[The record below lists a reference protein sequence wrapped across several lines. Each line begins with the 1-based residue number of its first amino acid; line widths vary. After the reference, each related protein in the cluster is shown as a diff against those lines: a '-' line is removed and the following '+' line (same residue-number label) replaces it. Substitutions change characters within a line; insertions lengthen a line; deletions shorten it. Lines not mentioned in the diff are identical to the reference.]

1 MKITY
6 PECQVEITA
15 EELITVIDRLNLYS
29 AGARLVKA
37 IEEIKINLRP
47 EDFPQ
52 DGDGEA
58 PEPKPYPKEEEPTPT
73 YEPGGIIGDGN
84 SSKSGEGILPA
95 GLPAAVKEAL
105 KHPHVVRTKCEAFNG
120 VKGRKHESTEEA
132 PEKKPVVKSKS
143 VDVLMEDGW
152 VTFETGTK
160 AAKALGVS
168 LAWLS
173 KSLKLGK
180 TCNGHQVRYSN
191 PELDAALAE
200 IEQRNKE
207 PYEPSKKV

>member
-15 EELITVIDRLNLYS
+15 EELITVIDRLSLYS
-29 AGARLVKA
+29 AGASLVKA
-37 IEEIKINLRP
+37 IEDIKINLRP

-58 PEPKPYPKEEEPTPT
+58 PEPKPYPSEEEPAPT
-73 YEPGGIIGDGN
+73 YEPGGIIGD
-84 SSKSGEGILPA
+84 SSPSQSGERIIPG

-105 KHPHVVRTKCEAFNG
+105 KHPHVVRK
-120 VKGRKHESTEEA
+120 KGHNPESTEEA
-132 PEKKPVVKSKS
+132 PEKKTVIKSKS
-143 VDVLMEDGW
+143 VDILMEDGW

-180 TCNGHQVRYSN
+180 TCNGHHVRYHS
-191 PELDAALAE
+191 EMDDIMAE
-200 IEQRNKE
+200 IQERNKE
-207 PYEPSKKV
+207 PYQTSKPVR